1 MYAKVKITGELE
13 VVTGLHIGGSDAFS
27 AIGAVD
33 SPVIKDTL
41 SGYPL
46 IPGSSLKG
54 KLRTLLAR
62 SHSPMAKKP
71 DEDSPELLRLF
82 GSSKKEKTKVGR
94 LIFSDMTLSNW
105 QDLQK
110 RGAISKTEVKFEN
123 TINRLTA
130 IANPRQIE
138 RVIKGSVFLLDLVYE
153 VDKVEE
159 MEEDFK
165 LLAEGLKI
173 LQYDY
178 LGGHGTRG
186 YGKVSFHN
194 LKVQKGIGEVEEGL
208 LERCQKALAEV

>member
-194 LKVQKGIGEVEEGL
+194 LKVQKAIGEVEEGL